1 MENPGVDDLSGA
13 LKVLVGTE
21 KIVELIDVN
30 RAGLA

>member
-1 MENPGVDDLSGA
+1 METPDVDDPSGA
-13 LKVLVGTE
+13 LKEPVGIK